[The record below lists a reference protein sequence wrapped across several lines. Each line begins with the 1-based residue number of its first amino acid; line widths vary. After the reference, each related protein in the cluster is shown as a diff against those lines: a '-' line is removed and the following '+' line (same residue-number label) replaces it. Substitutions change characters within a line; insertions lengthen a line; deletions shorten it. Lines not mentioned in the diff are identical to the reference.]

1 MKYFSFFLFL
11 QLAAGQIQPSS
22 EIILGDTTSHLQ
34 INDLFTD
41 RSSTMY
47 FTGQYVDD
55 SLNLYISAVDAQLQR
70 KFELF
75 RAYGF
80 DEEGYFIRSYDS
92 THFIVCGH
100 SEDKSGTFNVRL
112 LKLTNSGM
120 VVWDTTFGNNG
131 QFTMEIPHDLEID
144 SQGNIIVGG
153 GSHAFELNYLLLK
166 YSSNGERLWSIQT
179 RPKEEYQSTIH
190 DIILDRDDNIYGII
204 NNAFVNDSSHATIF
218 KRNGAGDLL
227 WQKHF
232 NLSLIDDRPCYLELI
247 NDTLFVAA
255 PVFTGGESPSSLAVI
270 SLTGNGEIAAYK
282 QFPAPPMTTQNGM
295 RSIQRVCN
303 NKLAVLYEL
312 HGGGKHTLHTMILA
326 NDLSVQ
332 FSDSVSAP
340 SPFNAEIS
348 ASNESSFDVLRYG
361 AGISTVQYSVKDNS
375 ITASAPIHFAST
387 QRSIVAADFHPPMIS
402 LVSVVQHPLKDQA
415 AVTVYQQPVTAVHQ
429 HKQTELLPKNFKLYP
444 AFPNP
449 FNPATMISYQ
459 LLTNNHVTLK
469 VYDII
474 GREVA
479 TLVNEVKEEGTL
491 YRVPFNGAGLASG
504 IYLVRLESGGQSI
517 TRKIVLMK

>member
-1 MKYFSFFLFL
+1 MFLHIVV
-11 QLAAGQIQPSS
+11 AQIQPSS
-22 EIILGDTTSHLQ
+22 EFILGDTTSHLQ
-34 INDLFTD
+34 INDFFTD
-41 RSSTMY
+41 GSGTMY

-55 SLNLYISAVDAQLQR
+55 SLGLYISAVDAQLQK
-70 KFELF
+70 KFELI

-80 DEEGYFIRSYDS
+80 DEEGYFIHPYDS

-100 SEDKSGTFNVRL
+100 SEDKTGTFNVRL
-112 LKLTNSGM
+112 LKLTRSGA

-153 GSHAFELNYLLLK
+153 SSHAFELNYLLLK
-166 YSSNGERLWSIQT
+166 YSSEGNRLWSIQT
-179 RPKEEYQSTIH
+179 RPQEKYQSTMV
-190 DIILDRDDNIYGII
+190 DIILDREDNIYGII
-204 NNAFVNDSSHATIF
+204 NNTFINDSSHATVF

-232 NLSLIDDRPCYLELI
+232 NLSLIDNRPCYLELI

-255 PVFTGGESPSSLAVI
+255 PVFTSGESPSSLAVI
-270 SLTGNGEIAAYK
+270 SLTGNGNIAAYK
-282 QFPAPPMTTQNGM
+282 QFPAPSMTTQNGM

-312 HGGGKHTLHTMILA
+312 HSGGNYKLQTMILS

-332 FSDSVSAP
+332 FSDTVSGP
-340 SPFNAEIS
+340 SPFNVEIS
-348 ASNESSFDVLRYG
+348 AVNESSFDVLRYG
-361 AGISTVQYSVKDNS
+361 SGISTIRYSMNGSSV
-375 ITASAPIHFAST
+375 TASAPILYASA
-387 QRSIVAADFHPPMIS
+387 QRPFVAAEFHPPTIS

-415 AVTVYQQPVTAVHQ
+415 AVTVYQQPVSDIHQ
-429 HKQTELLPKNFKLYP
+429 HTETELLPKNFKLYP

-449 FNPATMISYQ
+449 FNPATIISYQ
-459 LLTNNHVTLK
+459 VPANNHVTIK
-469 VYDII
+469 VFDII

-479 TLVNEVKEEGTL
+479 TLVNEVKEAGTL
-491 YRVPFNGAGLASG
+491 YRVPFNGGGLATG
-504 IYLVRLESGGQSI
+504 MYLVRLEYGGRSATQ
-517 TRKIVLMK
+517 KIVLMK